1 MDPRR
6 RRVSEVMQT
15 EVATLAP
22 DERLDL
28 ADDVMALGRVRHMP
42 VIEGERLVGL
52 VSQRDL
58 LAASLTK
65 VLEFEPQQRRAF
77 MRSVQV
83 NEVMTRDVVTATA
96 ETTLADAARRMLE
109 RRIGCLPVV
118 APDGTLIGLV
128 TEVDLLR
135 AALLEGEEEEGSRV
149 LEGESVSEFS
159 ERFEREMEGLR
170 RTRDELRVQVH
181 LGAAEAKELWE
192 RVEKKWH
199 EAEARARF
207 VAKTA
212 EEPLQDVR
220 EAASQLLDEI
230 REGYKKI
237 RRAL

>member
-6 RRVSEVMQT
+6 RRVSEIMQT

-22 DERLDL
+22 NERLDL

-42 VIEGERLVGL
+42 VLEGERLVGL

-65 VLEFEPQQRRAF
+65 VLDFEPQHRRAF
-77 MRSVQV
+77 MRSVEV
-83 NEVMTRDVVTATA
+83 SEVMTRNVVHVGPD
-96 ETTLADAARRMLE
+96 TTLAEAAARMIE

-118 APDGTLIGLV
+118 AADGTMIGLV

-135 AALLEGEEEEGSRV
+135 AALLRESDDPRT
-149 LEGESVSEFS
+149 LEGESVSEFRD
-159 ERFEREMEGLR
+159 RFEREMEALR
-170 RTRDELRVQVH
+170 RTRDELRVQAH

-199 EAEARARF
+199 EAEARARH
-207 VAKTA
+207 VARTA
-212 EEPLQDVR
+212 EEPLHDVR

-230 REGYKKI
+230 REGYKKL
-237 RRAL
+237 RRSL

>member
-1 MDPRR
+1 
-6 RRVSEVMQT
+6 
-15 EVATLAP
+15 
-22 DERLDL
+22 
-28 ADDVMALGRVRHMP
+28 MALGRVRHMP
-42 VIEGERLVGL
+42 VLREGRLVGL

-83 NEVMTRDVVTATA
+83 DEVMTRDVVSAA
-96 ETTLADAARRMLE
+96 PETTLAEAARRMLE
-109 RRIGCLPVV
+109 RRIGCLPVL
-118 APDGTLIGLV
+118 ADDGTLIGLV

-135 AALLEGEEEEGSRV
+135 AALLGEPDDEGN
-149 LEGESVSEFS
+149 LEGGRVSEFS
-159 ERFEREMEGLR
+159 DRFQAEMEALR

-199 EAEARARF
+199 EAESRARH

-220 EAASQLLDEI
+220 EAANQLLEEI

-237 RRAL
+237 RSSL

>member
-22 DERLDL
+22 GERLDL
-28 ADDVMALGRVRHMP
+28 ADDVMSLGRVRHMP
-42 VIEGERLVGL
+42 VLQDGRLVGL

-83 NEVMTRDVVTATA
+83 DEVMSRDVVSAA
-96 ETTLADAARRMLE
+96 PETTLAEAAKRMLE
-109 RRIGCLPVV
+109 RRIGCLPVLD
-118 APDGTLIGLV
+118 PDGTLMGLV

-135 AALLEGEEEEGSRV
+135 AVLVGGGDEEKTVEGER
-149 LEGESVSEFS
+149 VSEFS
-159 ERFEREMEGLR
+159 DRFQAEMEALR

-199 EAEARARF
+199 EAESRARH

-220 EAASQLLDEI
+220 EAASQLLEEI
-230 REGYKKI
+230 RDGYKKI
-237 RRAL
+237 RSSL